1 MTEATSTKAEL
12 VTRDAILMILSDDEV
27 ASVSTS
33 ETAHSLPEGSDYL
46 DLEQLE
52 RGVQKAGKGVVTM
65 GRIVP
70 RKAVHEKT
78 WARIEE
84 ELAKL
89 KVIAPRKH

>member
-12 VTRDAILMILSDDEV
+12 LTRDAILMILSDDEV

-33 ETAHSLPEGSDYL
+33 ETAISLSDGTEYL

-52 RGVQKAGKGVVTM
+52 HGVQKAGKGAVTIM
-65 GRIVP
+65 GRILP

-78 WARIEE
+78 WTRILA

-89 KVIAPRKH
+89 KVLPHRG